1 MKNPNGGVNMGHV
14 IESPDPEAH
23 LLEQI
28 LSRENMLKAW
38 KRVKANKV

>member
-14 IESPDPEAH
+14 IESPDPNDH

-28 LSRENMLKAW
+28 LSREYMLKAW
-38 KRVKANKV
+38 KRMKANKM